1 MRSKQ
6 GTRLPWVEAIAASF
20 PRHSFVTFHTHD
32 LPVHN
37 ADRRNLVVEDLTGV
51 PAIAFRLPGGPAFTW
66 IASSD
71 GVTAVEGD
79 ADAATLVE
87 LDEDTFSAYVNELLT
102 ASGCVR
108 TERARMVRGTV
119 QDWKRWEPA
128 TRALLTGREIY
139 SNAVRDRL
147 VDRDGTPLDLH
158 RSFPGDGDRDE
169 MRHFLDTAGF
179 LHVTGVYGAADIARL
194 GAEVEVARA
203 ATMPGDPFS
212 WWSLNAAGDE
222 VVTRIN
228 YLGRHSEILRQQCFE
243 PRMTELARLTD
254 AHYRVCDDRLDGPM
268 VFIKSS
274 DVVKGDGD
282 LGWHTDD
289 GIGGHPVLCPLV
301 QVGIQL
307 DHATPANGQLM
318 VLAGSHRYAKHWLA
332 WGEEGDLPVVRIE
345 TEPGDVT
352 LHFGDLM
359 HSTPPP
365 TGPDAGRRVL
375 YYKFSEQKTF
385 DWVPAGSHYNDALF
399 HADKTG
405 KVSARAATYSD

>member
-1 MRSKQ
+1 MSSGKQ
-6 GTRLPWVEAIAASF
+6 GTRLPWVEAIADSF
-20 PRHSFVTFHTHD
+20 PKHSFVAFHTHD
-32 LPVHN
+32 LLVHN
-37 ADRRNLVVEDLTGV
+37 AERRNLVVEDLAGV
-51 PAIAFRLPGGPAFTW
+51 PAIAFRLPGGPTFTW
-66 IASSD
+66 IASSE

-79 ADAATLVE
+79 ANAATLVD
-87 LDEDTFSAYVNELLT
+87 LDEDTFSAYLNELLT

-108 TERARMVRGTV
+108 TERARVVRGTV

-128 TRALLTGREIY
+128 TRALLTGRAIY

-147 VDRDGTPLDLH
+147 VDRDGKPLDLH
-158 RSFPGDGDRDE
+158 GSFPADGDREE
-169 MRHFLDTAGF
+169 MRHFLDTAGY
-179 LHVTGVYGAADIARL
+179 LHVKGVYGAAEVARL
-194 GAEVEVARA
+194 GAEVEVARDR
-203 ATMPGDPFS
+203 TMPGDPFS
-212 WWSLNAAGDE
+212 WWSLNAVGDE

-228 YLGRHSEILRQQCFE
+228 YLGRHSEILHQQCFE
-243 PRMTELARLTD
+243 PRMTELARLTN
-254 AHYRVCDDRLDGPM
+254 AEYRVCDDRLDGPM

-274 DVVKGDGD
+274 NVVKGDGD

-289 GIGGHPVLCPLV
+289 GIGGHPVLCPLI

-307 DHATPANGQLM
+307 DHASPANGQLM

-365 TGPDAGRRVL
+365 TGPDAGRRAL

-405 KVSARAATYSD
+405 KISTRAATY